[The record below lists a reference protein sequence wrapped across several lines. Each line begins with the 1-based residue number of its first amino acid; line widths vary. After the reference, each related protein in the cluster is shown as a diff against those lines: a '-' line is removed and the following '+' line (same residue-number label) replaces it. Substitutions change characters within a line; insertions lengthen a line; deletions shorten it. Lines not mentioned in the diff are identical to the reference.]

1 MVPHVCHKL
10 WWWRMMQA
18 FYFFK
23 LALSKHLTRGRKSTH
38 VIAACVY
45 ITCRYYQPSI
55 VNESFSCLAIIN
67 HDYFLPI
74 GLREHLTCWST
85 SAISSKWTSMNWGG
99 PTSDYLR
106 YLKRFLGIYFFI
118 VLIMNRLSAS
128 TSLLWTHVS
137 TSWGIFFHKFRVLLF
152 ILIWRENARG
162 VDDCP

>member
-45 ITCRYYQPSI
+45 ITCRWKFFLLGNYQLRLLLI
-55 VNESFSCLAIIN
+55 L
-67 HDYFLPI
+67 

-137 TSWGIFFHKFRVLLF
+137 MSWGIFFSQIPSPF
-152 ILIWRENARG
+152 IYFK
-162 VDDCP
+162 